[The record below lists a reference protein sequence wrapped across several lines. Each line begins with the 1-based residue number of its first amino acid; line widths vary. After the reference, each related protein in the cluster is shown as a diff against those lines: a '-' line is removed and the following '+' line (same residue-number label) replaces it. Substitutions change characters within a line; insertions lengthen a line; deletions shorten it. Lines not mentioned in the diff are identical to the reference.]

1 MEVVLTFE
9 VCSSRGIF
17 LAIIM
22 IHDMLFPLGN
32 NIHFYDH
39 FSDEDKSIETLLQES
54 MDFIQEKFTND
65 ETVKNVLISKL
76 QLVNQKLKEPKPPP
90 PPPAAPPPPPPPP
103 PPTPPLKRSNT
114 ISKVTLK
121 QTGNSSNVE
130 VRLKP
135 KADPMVDMMSQLQNR
150 LKNRQNRASLKR
162 KYSGLK

>member
-103 PPTPPLKRSNT
+103 PLKRSNT